1 MSSVRLFF
9 ALWPDAA
16 RQAELAEQVSATVRQ
31 LDTTARPVPS
41 ANYHLTLAFL
51 GFVSATRVGELGEV
65 AARCAQGGNA
75 IHITLDTLEHWRS
88 SHILCVTAR
97 EIPRAATAVVG
108 ELEHAL
114 GEAGFAA
121 DFKHPFRPH
130 VTLARKATR
139 PIHPAS
145 LKPLVWRFSEFS
157 LVHSRPGPT
166 GSVYTVLA
174 SYPL

>member
-31 LDTTARPVPS
+31 LDAEARPVPS

-51 GFVSATRVGELGEV
+51 GSVSAPRVGELGEV
-65 AARCAQGGNA
+65 AARCAQGGKPFE
-75 IHITLDTLEHWRS
+75 ITLDTLEHWRS
-88 SHILCVTAR
+88 SQILCVTAS
-97 EIPRAATAVVG
+97 EIPHAATALVG
-108 ELEHAL
+108 ELAHAL
-114 GEAGFAA
+114 GEARFEV

-130 VTLARKATR
+130 VTLARKASR
-139 PIHPAS
+139 PIRPAP
-145 LKPLVWRFSEFS
+145 LKPLVWRFSEIS

-174 SYPL
+174 AYPL